1 MTKSRI
7 HPQLTHLYVVF
18 CAFLFLFPFFRNGP
32 MPNSLLFC
40 RDHLDVGQK
49 MENEDELAEPV
60 SHILKSHL
68 IITLDEI
75 DSLDEID

>member
-1 MTKSRI
+1 
-7 HPQLTHLYVVF
+7 
-18 CAFLFLFPFFRNGP
+18 

-40 RDHLDVGQK
+40 RDHLDAGQK

>member
-1 MTKSRI
+1 
-7 HPQLTHLYVVF
+7 
-18 CAFLFLFPFFRNGP
+18 

-49 MENEDELAEPV
+49 MENEGELAEPV